1 MRARR
6 RICFVVASEI
16 TATAFLLDQIRS
28 VAALHEVCVALNTEN
43 PAFLAAYGIS
53 VEVVAVPIER
63 RVRPLTDL
71 KALAMLWRLFRA
83 RRFDLVHSVSPK
95 AGLLA
100 MLAGFLAGVPR
111 RLHVFTGQ
119 VWVTRSGLQRW
130 ILKHLDRLLA
140 TLSTH
145 NLIDS
150 PSQRQFLI
158 AQGIVSAVNSTVLA
172 QGSIS
177 GVDVARFRPDPGAFH
192 DVRRELQIPADGVL
206 FLYVGRLN
214 RDKGVLDLATA
225 FAALC
230 GQNPNVWLVLV
241 GPDEEGLR
249 PPIMQTCHACKDRLR
264 MADYTR
270 QPERFMAAADVF
282 CLPSYREGFGTVII
296 EAAACGVPAIAS
308 RIYGVTD
315 AVIDGVTGILH
326 APGDTTALAAG
337 MARLAAER
345 QSRRALGEA
354 ARKRAL
360 ADFPMAAM
368 TAALLAFY
376 AKMLD

>member
-130 ILKHLDRLLA
+130 ILKHLDNAAAGIRHVLRDKVGQFTERHAYFCERLRPGL
-140 TLSTH
+140 
-145 NLIDS
+145 DD
-150 PSQRQFLI
+150 
-158 AQGIVSAVNSTVLA
+158 VLLFVTA
-172 QGSIS
+172 AF
-177 GVDVARFRPDPGAFH
+177 VDVRHTRHGAQQ
-192 DVRRELQIPADGVL
+192 RLDGV
-206 FLYVGRLN
+206 FL
-214 RDKGVLDLATA
+214 D
-225 FAALC
+225 FA
-230 GQNPNVWLVLV
+230 
-241 GPDEEGLR
+241 
-249 PPIMQTCHACKDRLR
+249 
-264 MADYTR
+264 
-270 QPERFMAAADVF
+270 
-282 CLPSYREGFGTVII
+282 
-296 EAAACGVPAIAS
+296 
-308 RIYGVTD
+308 
-315 AVIDGVTGILH
+315 
-326 APGDTTALAAG
+326 
-337 MARLAAER
+337 
-345 QSRRALGEA
+345 
-354 ARKRAL
+354 
-360 ADFPMAAM
+360 
-368 TAALLAFY
+368 
-376 AKMLD
+376 